1 MKRLATIKGLL
12 RGGPHHLRCSFCGRK
27 ADAVGRL
34 VAGASAHIC
43 DECIT
48 KCVAI
53 LEQHGGFVPATA
65 AEIG

>member
-1 MKRLATIKGLL
+1 MLGSLL
-12 RGGPHHLRCSFCGRK
+12 RRRPHRLRCSFCCRE

-34 VAGASAHIC
+34 VAGATAHIC

-53 LEQHGGFVPATA
+53 LEQHGGFAAAGA
-65 AEIG
+65 AEMG